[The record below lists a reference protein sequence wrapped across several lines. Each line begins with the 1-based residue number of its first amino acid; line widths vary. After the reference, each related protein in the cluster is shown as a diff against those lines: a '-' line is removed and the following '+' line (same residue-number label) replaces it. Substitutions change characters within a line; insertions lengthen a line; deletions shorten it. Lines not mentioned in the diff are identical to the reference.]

1 MFSVF
6 RSRILL
12 SAALI
17 VSLAGPTLAQAQ
29 ALTVG
34 SRNVATADP
43 LVPRPPTTP
52 CTVTLFTGQQFA
64 DFNNKPFDYTPA
76 AGCAGPWEKVVLAV
90 DFSITG
96 TRQYDRTA
104 RIWLGNS
111 VIYFGTTQEPSIPG
125 GGTTSWHVERD
136 LTDYSALLSQTQNG
150 YAELGNFVGTYNGVV
165 YDGVITGT
173 ATLYFYPGGDGNE
186 SKRPDQVLSL
196 NQSGGIASLAQ
207 SSDQLSASFSA
218 LPKNIERAYL
228 DVYTQSQGSDE
239 FWYFDLPN
247 DIAPLFQDTGNTA
260 FKEALVT
267 IDGQPAGISPIYPWI
282 YTGGAD
288 PILWRPI
295 PGVQTLAFE
304 PYRVDLTP
312 FVGVLGDGS
321 THSVAISVYNA
332 ADHFATAANLLLY
345 LDAGA
350 ATVTG
355 SVTTNTLSAT
365 PVVDVVENVTTA
377 ADGSASGSVSVTSNR
392 SYTIAGTANT
402 SHGAVTTQIDSKIGF
417 SSVQQLATSNTVY
430 QQDTVQRTDI
440 DTLTTR
446 TQNQGNGKGKG
457 SAKSTTLHEQRSYPL
472 TFNYDYVTAADGSA
486 TLHSAVDQEF
496 QQKIDAGVSGNAI
509 KTATR
514 DNHVVT
520 TVTRNYDASGALVST
535 PATASQTYPYADPF
549 GACYS
554 RKIEAQDRILTAV
567 TDGSGCPGGQNVL
580 SWHDQ
585 FAKFVSDAWGA
596 TVKLLP

>member
-1 MFSVF
+1 MFSEF
-6 RSRILL
+6 RSRVLL
-12 SAALI
+12 SAVLI
-17 VSLAGPTLAQAQ
+17 ASFAGSGWAQAQ

-34 SRNVATADP
+34 SKNVATADP

-52 CTVTLFTGQQFA
+52 CTVTLFSGQQFA
-64 DFNNKPFDYTPA
+64 DFNNKPFDYAPA
-76 AGCAGPWEKVVLAV
+76 ANCAGPWEKVVLAV
-90 DFSITG
+90 DFGIVG

-111 VIYFGTTQEPSIPG
+111 VIYFGTTQEPSIAPPAA
-125 GGTTSWHVERD
+125 TTWHVERD
-136 LTDYSALLSQTQNG
+136 LTDYSALLSQAQSG
-150 YAELGNFVGTYNGVV
+150 YAELGNFVGTYDGVV
-165 YDGVITGT
+165 YDGIITGT
-173 ATLYFYPGGDGNE
+173 ATLYFYPGGQGNGGE
-186 SKRPDQVLSL
+186 RPDQVLSL
-196 NQSGGIASLAQ
+196 NQNGGIATLAQ
-207 SSDQLSASFSA
+207 PSDQLSASFSA

-228 DVYTQSQGSDE
+228 DVFTQSQSADE
-239 FWYFDLPN
+239 FWFFDLPD
-247 DIAPLFQDTGNTA
+247 DIAPLFQDTGSTA

-295 PGVQTLAFE
+295 PGVQTLSLE
-304 PYRVDLTP
+304 PYRLDLTP

-321 THSVAISVYNA
+321 AHTVAISVYNA
-332 ADHFATAANLLLY
+332 ANYFATAANLLLY
-345 LDAGA
+345 LDSC
-350 ATVTG
+350 ATTVSG
-355 SVTTNTLSAT
+355 GVTTNTLTAT
-365 PVVDVVENVTTA
+365 PVVDVVNNVTSA

-402 SHGAVTTQIDSKIGF
+402 SHGAVTTRIDTKIAF
-417 SSVQQLATSNTVY
+417 SSVQQLATSDTVY

-446 TQNQGNGKGKG
+446 TSGNGKGKG
-457 SAKSTTLHEQRSYPL
+457 GTQTLHEVRSYPL
-472 TFNYDYVTAADGSA
+472 TFDYDFNVAADGTQ
-486 TLHSAVDQEF
+486 TLHSLADQEF
-496 QQKIDAGVSGNAI
+496 RQRVDAGVNGNSV

-514 DNHVVT
+514 DNHVVS
-520 TVTRNYDASGALVST
+520 TVTRNYAADGSLTST
-535 PATASQTYPYADPF
+535 PATASQTYTYADPF

-554 RKIEAQDRILTAV
+554 RKVEAQNRVLTAV
-567 TDGSGCPGGQNVL
+567 TDGTGCPGGHNVL

>member
-17 VSLAGPTLAQAQ
+17 ASLVGPSWAQAQ

-52 CTVTLFTGQQFA
+52 CKVTLFSGQQFA

-111 VIYFGTTQEPSIPG
+111 VIYFGTTQEPSIAPPDS
-125 GGTTSWHVERD
+125 TTWHVERD
-136 LTDYSALLSQTQNG
+136 LTDYSALLAQAQSG

-165 YDGVITGT
+165 YDGIITGT
-173 ATLYFYPGGDGNE
+173 ATLYFYPGCDGNGG
-186 SKRPDQVLSL
+186 KRPDQVLSL
-196 NQSGGIASLAQ
+196 NQNGGIASLAQ
-207 SSDQLSASFSA
+207 PSDQLSASFSA

-228 DVYTQSQGSDE
+228 DVFTQSQSADE
-239 FWYFDLPN
+239 FWFFDLPD
-247 DIAPLFQDTGNTA
+247 DIAPLFQDTGSTA

-295 PGVQTLAFE
+295 PGVQTLSLE
-304 PYRVDLTP
+304 PYRLDLTP

-321 THSVAISVYNA
+321 AHTVAISVYNA
-332 ADHFATAANLLLY
+332 ANYFATAANLLLY
-345 LDAGA
+345 LDARSS
-350 ATVTG
+350 TVSG

-365 PVVDVVENVTTA
+365 PVVNVVNNVTSA
-377 ADGSASGSVSVTSNR
+377 PDGSASGSVSVTSNR

-402 SHGAVTTQIDSKIGF
+402 SHGTVTTQIDSKIAF
-417 SSVQQLATSNTVY
+417 SSVQQLATSSTVY

-446 TQNQGNGKGKG
+446 THGHGKGKG
-457 SAKSTTLHEQRSYPL
+457 GTQTLHEVRSYPL
-472 TFNYDYVTAADGSA
+472 TFDYDYTTAADGSA
-486 TLHSAVDQEF
+486 TLHSFADQEF
-496 QQKIDAGVSGNAI
+496 RQRVDAGVSGNAV

-514 DNHVVT
+514 DNHVVS
-520 TVTRNYDASGALVST
+520 TVTRNYAADGTLSST
-535 PATASQTYPYADPF
+535 PATASQTYAYADPF

-554 RKIEAQDRILTAV
+554 RKVEAQDRVLTAV
-567 TDGSGCPGGQNVL
+567 TDGTGCPGGHNHL

-585 FAKFVSDAWGA
+585 FAKFVSDAWGV
-596 TVKLLP
+596 TVKLLPY

>member
-52 CTVTLFTGQQFA
+52 CTVTLFSGQQFA

-76 AGCAGPWEKVVLAV
+76 ADCAGPWEKVVLAV

-136 LTDYSALLSQTQNG
+136 LTDYSALLAQAQSG

-165 YDGVITGT
+165 YDGIITGT
-173 ATLYFYPGGDGNE
+173 ATLYFYSGGDGNDG
-186 SKRPDQVLSL
+186 KRPDQVLSL
-196 NQSGGIASLAQ
+196 NQNGGIASLAQ
-207 SSDQLSASFSA
+207 PSDQLSAAFSA

-228 DVYTQSQGSDE
+228 DVFTQSQSADE
-239 FWYFDLPN
+239 FWFFDLPD
-247 DIAPLFQDTGNTA
+247 DIAPLFQDTGSTA

-295 PGVQTLAFE
+295 PGVQTLSFE
-304 PYRVDLTP
+304 PYRLDLTP

-321 THSVAISVYNA
+321 AHTVAISVYNA
-332 ADHFATAANLLLY
+332 ANYFATAANLLLY

-350 ATVTG
+350 SAVSG

-365 PVVDVVENVTTA
+365 PVVNVVNNVTSA
-377 ADGSASGSVSVTSNR
+377 PDGSASGSVSVTSDR
-392 SYTIAGTANT
+392 SYTITGTANT
-402 SHGAVTTQIDSKIGF
+402 SHGAVTTQIDSKIAF

-446 TQNQGNGKGKG
+446 TQGNGKGKG
-457 SAKSTTLHEQRSYPL
+457 GTQTLHEVRSYPL
-472 TFNYDYVTAADGSA
+472 TFDYDYITAADGSA
-486 TLHSAVDQEF
+486 TLHSFADQEF
-496 QQKIDAGVSGNAI
+496 QQRVDAGVSGNAI

-514 DNHVVT
+514 DNHVVS
-520 TVTRNYDASGALVST
+520 TVTRNYDASGALVTT
-535 PATASQTYPYADPF
+535 PATASQTYTYADPF

-554 RKIEAQDRILTAV
+554 RKVEAQDRLLTAV
-567 TDGSGCPGGQNVL
+567 TDGAGCPGGHNQL

-585 FAKFVSDAWGA
+585 FAKFVSNAWGA